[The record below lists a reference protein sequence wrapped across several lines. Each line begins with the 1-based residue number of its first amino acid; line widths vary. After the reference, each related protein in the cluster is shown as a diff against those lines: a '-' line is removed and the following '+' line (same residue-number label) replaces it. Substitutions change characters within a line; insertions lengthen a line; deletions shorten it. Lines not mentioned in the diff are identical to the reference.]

1 MSNELYEHKRS
12 DTVKW
17 VLTLLAFILVGV
29 MLAGIILGWFEREE
43 PPAEEEPIAI
53 MDGDGNAMDT
63 AALYRM
69 PERMAFTSAALT
81 SARSA
86 QVRIEAYVY
95 PENAANREVD
105 FSLAWGNAPTNGSEE
120 VTDFVTVT
128 PESDGSRV
136 ATVACQKA
144 FGGDTI
150 LLTATTRDGGYQ
162 ATCTIAYV
170 GHAEGIVVTT
180 ADAVKTSSASR
191 GEYYALGT
199 NGTYTFHV
207 MLINA
212 YDSVKGDLQIKE
224 FGAVGTL
231 YFGDGYSTDAG
242 YLNYSNV
249 TQRDLNDMLSSFIRS
264 VSLSGSTLTV
274 KTGSMV
280 VENYYSGFGPDENHV
295 VEYLYDRYV
304 VEVRDD
310 TMGYKQLGDTFNN
323 SYAEYNAENVGSCY
337 FYVTVED
344 SVSGLSETI
353 RLWLES
359 TVNGIA
365 LSAKT
370 MEF

>member
-17 VLTLLAFILVGV
+17 ILTLIAFILVGV

-43 PPAEEEPIAI
+43 ETPAEEEQIVVV
-53 MDGDGNAMDT
+53 DGNAMDT

-144 FGGDTI
+144 FGEDTI

-170 GHAEGIVVTT
+170 GHAEGIVVTS
-180 ADAVKTSSASR
+180 ADAVRTSSASR

-199 NGTYTFHV
+199 NGTYIFNV
-207 MLINA
+207 LLSNA
-212 YDSVKGDLQIKE
+212 YDSVKSDLQIKE
-224 FGAVGTL
+224 FGAVGAL
-231 YFGDGYSTDAG
+231 YFGDGYSNDGG

-249 TQRDLNDMLSSFIRS
+249 TQRELNDMLSTFIRS

-274 KTGSMV
+274 KTGGMV
-280 VENYYSGFGPDENHV
+280 VENYYSGIGPNEDYT

-323 SYAEYNAENVGSCY
+323 SYAKYNAENVGSCY

-353 RLWLES
+353 KLWLES